1 MAQRLLIKWKYRSY
15 QWQGTVKGD
24 TEPTLFVN
32 GSLCVTD
39 LRAQRK
45 NTSKEWIP
53 ADTYSITSVEDG
65 KMLAE
70 DLVLGVNMEIHE
82 ANRLAWLAKEAKTA
96 RVIEDAQAFLDKL
109 KKG

>member
-1 MAQRLLIKWKYRSY
+1 MAQRKIIKWKYRSY
-15 QWQGTVKGD
+15 QWQGTIKGD

-39 LRAQRK
+39 LRVQRK
-45 NTSKEWIP
+45 SKEWIP

-65 KMLAE
+65 KWLAE
-70 DLVLGVNMEIHE
+70 DLVLGVNTEIHE

-96 RVIEDAQAFLDKL
+96 KVIADAQAFIDKL
-109 KKG
+109 KKA